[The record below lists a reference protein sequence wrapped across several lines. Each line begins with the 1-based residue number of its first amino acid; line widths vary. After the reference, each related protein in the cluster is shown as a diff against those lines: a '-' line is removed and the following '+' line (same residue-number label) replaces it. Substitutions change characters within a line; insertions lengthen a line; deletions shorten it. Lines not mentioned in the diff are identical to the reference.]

1 MPGHYVLVVE
11 DEDLVQML
19 LATYL
24 EDFGFEVT
32 LAGTAAE
39 ATDKIRLLGSVL
51 IAAVIDMSLPDGQ
64 GDALL
69 KDLRA
74 LHRNLP
80 AIISSGYDPASF
92 QSRLAGEQAIE
103 YLKKPFTRQQLQDAL
118 QRLGVNP

>member
-1 MPGHYVLVVE
+1 MPGQYVLVVE

-24 EDFGFEVT
+24 EDLGFEVT

-39 ATDKIRLLGSVL
+39 AKDKIRLLGSVL
-51 IAAVIDMSLPDGQ
+51 VGAVIDMSLPDGR

-69 KDLRA
+69 KELRI
-74 LHRNLP
+74 LHPNL
-80 AIISSGYDPASF
+80 AAVISSGYEPARF
-92 QSRLAGEQAIE
+92 QSSLSGERSIE

-118 QRLGVNP
+118 RRVGVNP

>member
-1 MPGHYVLVVE
+1 MPGQYVLVVE

-24 EDFGFEVT
+24 EASGFEVT

-39 ATDKIRLLGSVL
+39 ATDKIRLLGSVVVG
-51 IAAVIDMSLPDGQ
+51 AVIDMSLPDGQ

-69 KDLRA
+69 KDLRS
-74 LHRNLP
+74 LHPKLP
-80 AIISSGYDPASF
+80 VIISSGYDPASF
-92 QSRLAGEQAIE
+92 RSRLAGEQSVE
-103 YLKKPFTRQQLQDAL
+103 YLRKPFTRQQLQDAL